1 MNASSEQNLTAY
13 LPPEGVVNGA
23 AMIVCPGG
31 GYVVL
36 ADHEGEPVAQ
46 WLNTLGVTAFVLRYR
61 LAPQS
66 RHPQMWEDAAQ
77 ALRFVRS
84 QAGEMGLNANRIGI
98 LGFSAGGHLASTLAT
113 HFDAGDADS
122 PDPIERVS
130 CRPDL
135 AVLVYPVI
143 TLQEPFA
150 HLGSRHNLLGEAADP
165 ASVEDLSNHLR
176 VSAQTPPCFL
186 VHTAEDAGVP
196 PENSLLMALA
206 LSAAR
211 VPFELHIYERGP
223 HGFGLGGDDPIL
235 SDWPTRCAA
244 WMTARGFLDGRNPV
258 P

>member
-1 MNASSEQNLTAY
+1 MNSLPQNLTIYRPA
-13 LPPEGVVNGA
+13 EAAANGA
-23 AMIVCPGG
+23 AIVVCPGG
-31 GYVVL
+31 GYGML

-46 WLNTLGVTAFVLRYR
+46 WLNTLGVTAFVLHYR

-66 RHPQMWEDAAQ
+66 RHPQMWEDAAR

-84 QAGEMGLNANRIGI
+84 QAEEMGLEAGRIGI

-113 HFDAGDADS
+113 HFDAGNADS
-122 PDPIERVS
+122 PDPVERVS

-150 HLGSRHNLLGEAADP
+150 HLGSRHNLLGADADP
-165 ASVEDLSNHLR
+165 ALVEDLSNHLR

-206 LSAAR
+206 LSANHI
-211 VPFELHIYERGP
+211 PFELHIYERGL
-223 HGFGLGGDDPIL
+223 HGFGLGGDDPVL
-235 SDWPTRCAA
+235 RDWPARCAS
-244 WMTARGFLDGRNPV
+244 WMTARGFLDRKNPV

>member
-1 MNASSEQNLTAY
+1 LNASSEQNLTAY
-13 LPPEGVVNGA
+13 LPPEGAANGA
-23 AMIVCPGG
+23 AIVICPGG
-31 GYVVL
+31 GYGML

-66 RHPQMWEDAAQ
+66 RHPHMWEDAAR
-77 ALRFVRS
+77 ALRSVRA
-84 QAGEMGLNANRIGI
+84 QAGELGLDADRIGI

-113 HFDAGDADS
+113 HFDAGRPEAA
-122 PDPIERVS
+122 DPIERVS

-135 AVLVYPVI
+135 AVLIYPVI

-150 HLGSRHNLLGEAADP
+150 HLGSRHNLLGADADP
-165 ASVEDLSNHLR
+165 ALVEDLSNHLR

-206 LSAAR
+206 LSASH

-235 SDWPTRCAA
+235 SDWPDRCAV
-244 WMTARGFLDGRNPV
+244 WMTARGFLDRRNPV
-258 P
+258 L